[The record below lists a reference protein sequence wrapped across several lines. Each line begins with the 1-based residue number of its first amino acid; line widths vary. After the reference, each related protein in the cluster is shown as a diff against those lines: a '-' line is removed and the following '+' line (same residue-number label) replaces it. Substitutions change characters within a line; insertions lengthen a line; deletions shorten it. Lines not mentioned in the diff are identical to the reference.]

1 MSLMTVQSSEMLQCT
16 KENVLKTMVFFISGI
31 FPFNVC
37 IILIQLIKERSNLQ
51 RGLRAQILGSKP
63 SMIANYIIIKKNPA
77 LTREPGQGFKRMEN
91 GGISM
96 WSSSAC
102 VIKGEKKDA
111 IRRNNEIDTCF

>member
-1 MSLMTVQSSEMLQCT
+1 
-16 KENVLKTMVFFISGI
+16 
-31 FPFNVC
+31 
-37 IILIQLIKERSNLQ
+37 
-51 RGLRAQILGSKP
+51 
-63 SMIANYIIIKKNPA
+63 MIANYIIIKNNPA